1 MQNGDVSESGHLWY
15 QKLFA
20 SSVTSDYLNW
30 NKNTFDSIVIIINL
44 LEGTTLLLSD
54 VLKYSNGPGNGLL
67 HVWKWEFIWKYVHDY
82 LAICKKKANMLL
94 L

>member
-1 MQNGDVSESGHLWY
+1 M
-15 QKLFA
+15 A
-20 SSVTSDYLNW
+20 TSVNQVIFDTKSYLPLQW
-30 NKNTFDSIVIIINL
+30 QVITWIGTKNTFDSIVMIINL

-54 VLKYSNGPGNGLL
+54 VLEYSNGSGNGLL
-67 HVWKWEFIWKYVHDY
+67 HVWKWKFIWKYVHDY